1 MNTINVSKNGSI
13 TLPDALRSQ
22 LGFAPGA
29 TLAFSVVGDELRLR
43 PRRSELRRF
52 IGVFSGHQP
61 VTGGQP
67 DLTPETAPGS
77 ESRLETRIT
86 ENAVNPDGA

>member
-1 MNTINVSKNGSI
+1 MNTVNISKNGSI
-13 TLPDALRSQ
+13 TLPDELRSQ

-52 IGVFSGHQP
+52 IGVFAKHQP
-61 VTGGQP
+61 PNEGKP
-67 DLTPETAPGS
+67 DAPPATAAPL
-77 ESRLETRIT
+77 ESRAETGLT
-86 ENAVNPDGA
+86 ESAVIPSGA